1 MAATPWQPLSSLLRR
16 YGLAPDGVMRAGEPA
31 PYQLSMILGKLRN
44 SDGLEVRI
52 KLNDPM
58 GSWRTFPPGQWHAY
72 EALPNDQL
80 RYAPTGKVYSFAQVR
95 WGTAAKAPK
104 LPPMEQRIDLIAPHV
119 KPDLTAEAIFK
130 TALVD
135 NPRHKLLMCSRRT
148 RQEAVKFALGR
159 LTVPCGRIRFV
170 TIA

>member
-16 YGLAPDGVMRAGEPA
+16 YGLAPDGVMRTGEPA
-31 PYQLSMILGKLRN
+31 PYQLSMILGKLRD

-104 LPPMEQRIDLIAPHV
+104 LPPMEQRIDLIAPYV

-135 NPRHKLLMCSRRT
+135 NPGHKLLMCSRRT

-170 TIA
+170 TSP